1 MRSQWKEVGKGKS
14 EITFFKHLDF
24 SGFDSLL
31 CFDVFMFKLNV
42 QSHND
47 TIFTKCVGR
56 IAAVAVTQWKLLDA
70 RGPNLLKNCEQC
82 LFDAENT
89 KDVEGFKWNKL
100 FVSDTE

>member
-1 MRSQWKEVGKGKS
+1 MRSQWKGAGKGKS

-56 IAAVAVTQWKLLDA
+56 IAAVAVTSFVFLMQKTQKMWRDLS
-70 RGPNLLKNCEQC
+70 EISC
-82 LFDAENT
+82 LFLIKNNQS
-89 KDVEGFKWNKL
+89 GFGGTMAKN
-100 FVSDTE
+100 